1 MDEKHYSV
9 ISWTTL
15 FLVTACSSF
24 IFCLILKILNGNISG
39 LFLKI
44 GVATG
49 VLGLCSWGIT
59 CLVNKMNAPKKDKTV
74 IQVEKS
80 RY

>member
-1 MDEKHYSV
+1 MDDKPYPV
-9 ISWTTL
+9 FSWTSL
-15 FLVTACSSF
+15 FFVTACSSF

-44 GVATG
+44 GVITG
-49 VLGLCSWGIT
+49 VLGLCSWGVRF
-59 CLVNKMNAPKKDKTV
+59 LVNKINASKKDKTIV
-74 IQVEKS
+74 QAEKG